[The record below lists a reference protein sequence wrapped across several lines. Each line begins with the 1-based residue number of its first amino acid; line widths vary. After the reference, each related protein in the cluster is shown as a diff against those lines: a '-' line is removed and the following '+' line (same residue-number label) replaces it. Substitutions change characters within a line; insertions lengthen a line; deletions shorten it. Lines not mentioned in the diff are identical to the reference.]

1 MLQSYTQKDKDRAS
15 VIISRPQSRI
25 GQNGGLVSA
34 SGTLR
39 STRSEISPNKEYV
52 HTNGRPAIS
61 TISSAFTDISNRTV
75 SPQNGIIQGE
85 VYVEHQNYNERGV
98 DATIAV
104 IETLKPVRRSKTPE
118 RKESETIK
126 RTYEPDTLGATSK
139 DIDMSSKQSVQRS
152 SSNSSRKD
160 WREKIKK
167 NHLPPIFVNE
177 AFDGEDQGSVTE
189 RREKARR
196 ALYQASGHTDLSTSL
211 HYYLSSD
218 YHPDYLTE
226 SLPRHKLTI
235 STESDSTGIN
245 ELYDD
250 NDISDILDK
259 SFERTSSRRSGK
271 ETSEV
276 EFNNIKPM
284 SIIQRPYLRT
294 CIPPSAVEREDSF
307 ESESISGSDSSR
319 MQSSTHGLRDDNEI
333 IFDSGTL
340 PLDDINDGFRNH
352 GNDHK
357 FDMKGSK
364 VLAESLRPIHNVTRD
379 TDHTFNYLEQIRAR
393 TKSPI
398 YDNLGVVETSTS
410 FSKQNNDAN
419 SALNSLAS
427 TGSFNIFHVH
437 SSQSDTE
444 SVTRTSKTSASDSV
458 NNGDDE
464 MNDSSG
470 SNSSVTLSPYKEETR
485 RRPWMES
492 VDDEDGDVLAMQM
505 QEPLV
510 HDSDT
515 DTLKA
520 SQDSFDRLKFPYDS
534 RESDA
539 STPVSSI
546 FDDETDRGF
555 EDALKLHIN
564 PAMSGYSGI
573 GLCFESIKEEPED
586 LTSSGSNPF
595 LDDLST
601 EEFKT
606 HAVVSKRP
614 NSGSSSRSSTSLSE
628 NVFSPN
634 NQCETLRRQN
644 DAFRPGI
651 NTPTMIATD
660 GDVIFDDSGFTSAV
674 DHINTSDSSNQQDAQ
689 ASGKLSPWLD
699 SDENMKDADLSFESD
714 FSQQSSIDK
723 MNKNDRGSVGR
734 KLTSR
739 GDNNTPKSAKSAD
752 VVVKTG
758 SGPKPIRAPK
768 PICSPQF
775 GRKPVNIYMQD
786 IKSSKRR
793 VPLRAKSFEETSTSK
808 PSRSAIVRSESMD
821 EPTPTVKPAYF

>member
-15 VIISRPQSRI
+15 VITSRPQSRV

-39 STRSEISPNKEYV
+39 STRAEMNPNKEYV

-61 TISSAFTDISNRTV
+61 TVSSAFTDISNRTV
-75 SPQNGIIQGE
+75 LPQNGIIQGE
-85 VYVEHQNYNERGV
+85 VYVENQNHNEREV
-98 DATIAV
+98 DVSIAV

-126 RTYEPDTLGATSK
+126 RTYEPDMLGATSK
-139 DIDMSSKQSVQRS
+139 DTDMLSKQSVQRT

-245 ELYDD
+245 EPYDD

-271 ETSEV
+271 QTSEV
-276 EFNNIKPM
+276 EINNMKPM
-284 SIIQRPYLRT
+284 PIIQRPYLRT
-294 CIPPSAVEREDSF
+294 FISPSAVEKEDRF

-319 MQSSTHGLRDDNEI
+319 MQSSTRGLREDNEI

-340 PLDDINDGFRNH
+340 PLDDINDGFRSR

-357 FDMKGSK
+357 IDMKGSK
-364 VLAESLRPIHNVTRD
+364 DLAESLRPLHNVTKD
-379 TDHTFNYLEQIRAR
+379 TDHTFNYMEQIRAR
-393 TKSPI
+393 NKSPI

-410 FSKQNNDAN
+410 FSKQNNDTI

-427 TGSFNIFHVH
+427 TGSFNISHIH

-470 SNSSVTLSPYKEETR
+470 SYSSVTLSPYKEETR

-520 SQDSFDRLKFPYDS
+520 SQDSFDRLKFTYDS
-534 RESDA
+534 RESGA

-555 EDALKLHIN
+555 EDALKLHMN
-564 PAMSGYSGI
+564 TAMSGYSGI

-595 LDDLST
+595 LDDIST

-614 NSGSSSRSSTSLSE
+614 DSGSSSRSSTSLSE

-634 NQCETLRRQN
+634 NQCEFPRQN

-651 NTPTMIATD
+651 NTPTIIATD
-660 GDVIFDDSGFTSAV
+660 VDIIFNDSGFTSAV
-674 DHINTSDSSNQQDAQ
+674 DHINTSDSSNQQEAQ
-689 ASGKLSPWLD
+689 ASGKLSPWPD
-699 SDENMKDADLSFESD
+699 SDENIKDADLSFESD
-714 FSQQSSIDK
+714 FSQHSSFDK
-723 MNKNDRGSVGR
+723 MGENDRESVGS

-752 VVVKTG
+752 MVVKTG
-758 SGPKPIRAPK
+758 SRPKPVRAPK

-775 GRKPVNIYMQD
+775 GRKPANIYIQD
-786 IKSSKRR
+786 IKSTERR
-793 VPLRAKSFEETSTSK
+793 VLLRAKSFEETSTSK
-808 PSRSAIVRSESMD
+808 PSRSAIVRSGSMD

>member
-15 VIISRPQSRI
+15 VILSRPQSRI

-34 SGTLR
+34 SDTLR
-39 STRSEISPNKEYV
+39 STRSEMDPNKDYI

-61 TISSAFTDISNRTV
+61 TVSSAFTDISN
-75 SPQNGIIQGE
+75 PHNGIIQGE
-85 VYVEHQNYNERGV
+85 VYVKNQNYNERGV

-104 IETLKPVRRSKTPE
+104 IETLRPVRRSKTPE

-126 RTYEPDTLGATSK
+126 RTYEPDTLGAASK
-139 DIDMSSKQSVQRS
+139 DTDMSFKQSVQRT

-235 STESDSTGIN
+235 SSESDSTGIN
-245 ELYDD
+245 EPYDD

-259 SFERTSSRRSGK
+259 SLERTSSRRSGK

-284 SIIQRPYLRT
+284 PIIQRPYLRT
-294 CIPPSAVEREDSF
+294 LISPRTVEKEDSF

-319 MQSSTHGLRDDNEI
+319 MQSSARGLQEDNEI

-340 PLDDINDGFRNH
+340 PLDDINDRFRNH
-352 GNDHK
+352 SNDHK

-364 VLAESLRPIHNVTRD
+364 ILAESVRPLHNVTRN
-379 TDHTFNYLEQIRAR
+379 TDHTFNYIEQIRAR

-398 YDNLGVVETSTS
+398 YDNLGIVETSTS

-427 TGSFNIFHVH
+427 TGSFNISHMN

-444 SVTRTSKTSASDSV
+444 SVTLTPRTSKTSASDSV

-470 SNSSVTLSPYKEETR
+470 SNSSVTLSPYKEETH

-510 HDSDT
+510 HDSDA
-515 DTLKA
+515 DTLKT

-534 RESDA
+534 RESGA

-595 LDDLST
+595 LDDVST

-614 NSGSSSRSSTSLSE
+614 DSGSSSE
-628 NVFSPN
+628 NVFSPS
-634 NQCETLRRQN
+634 NQCEYPRRQN
-644 DAFRPGI
+644 DVFRPRI
-651 NTPTMIATD
+651 NTPTIIATD
-660 GDVIFDDSGFTSAV
+660 GDVIFNDSGFTSAV
-674 DHINTSDSSNQQDAQ
+674 DHINTSDSSNQQEAQ
-689 ASGKLSPWLD
+689 ASGKHSPWPD

-714 FSQQSSIDK
+714 FSQQSSVDK
-723 MNKNDRGSVGR
+723 MGENDRGSVGR

-739 GDNNTPKSAKSAD
+739 GDNISPKSAKSAD
-752 VVVKTG
+752 EVVKSG
-758 SGPKPIRAPK
+758 SRTKPVRAPK

-775 GRKPVNIYMQD
+775 GRKHVNIYIQD
-786 IKSSKRR
+786 IKSTERR

-808 PSRSAIVRSESMD
+808 SKRSAIVRSGSMD

>member
-1 MLQSYTQKDKDRAS
+1 MLQSYTQKDKDR
-15 VIISRPQSRI
+15 VIPSRPQSTI
-25 GQNGGLVSA
+25 GHSGGLVSA

-39 STRSEISPNKEYV
+39 STRSDMNPNKDLV
-52 HTNGRPAIS
+52 NTNGRPAIS
-61 TISSAFTDISNRTV
+61 TITSAFTDISNRVVT
-75 SPQNGIIQGE
+75 PQNGIIQGE
-85 VYVEHQNYNERGV
+85 VYVENQNYNERGV
-98 DATIAV
+98 DATVTV

-118 RKESETIK
+118 RKESEKIK
-126 RTYEPDTLGATSK
+126 RSYEPDTLGATSK
-139 DIDMSSKQSVQRS
+139 DTNVPAKQSVQRS

-177 AFDGEDQGSVTE
+177 AFDSEDHGSVTE

-196 ALYQASGHTDLSTSL
+196 ALYQDSAHSELSTSL

-245 ELYDD
+245 EPYDD

-259 SFERTSSRRSGK
+259 PLEVSSLRSSRQNAN
-271 ETSEV
+271 EV
-276 EFNNIKPM
+276 GINNIKPM
-284 SIIQRPYLRT
+284 PIIQRPYLRT
-294 CIPPSAVEREDSF
+294 FISPSAVEKEDSL
-307 ESESISGSDSSR
+307 ESESISDSESSR
-319 MQSSTHGLRDDNEI
+319 QPSSACGLREDHEI
-333 IFDSGTL
+333 LFDSGIL
-340 PLDDINDGFRNH
+340 PIDDINDGFH
-352 GNDHK
+352 GDRK
-357 FDMKGSK
+357 YGKKGSNN
-364 VLAESLRPIHNVTRD
+364 LTESLGQV
-379 TDHTFNYLEQIRAR
+379 DHLRKGTVDIFTTNQTINHMEQIRSR

-398 YDNLGVVETSTS
+398 YDNVGVVETYTS
-410 FSKQNNDAN
+410 FLKQSNDTN

-427 TGSFNIFHVH
+427 TGSFIVSHVN

-444 SVTRTSKTSASDSV
+444 SVTLTPRTSKASASDSV

-492 VDDEDGDVLAMQM
+492 VDDEDALAMQM
-505 QEPLV
+505 KEPLV

-515 DTLKA
+515 DTLRA

-534 RESDA
+534 RESGA

-555 EDALKLHIN
+555 EDALKFHIN
-564 PAMSGYSGI
+564 PTMSGYSGI

-595 LDDLST
+595 LDDTSN

-606 HAVVSKRP
+606 RAVVSTRP
-614 NSGSSSRSSTSLSE
+614 DSGSSSRSSNSLSE
-628 NVFSPN
+628 NVFSTN
-634 NQCETLRRQN
+634 NQYDFPREN
-644 DAFRPGI
+644 DTFHSGI
-651 NTPTMIATD
+651 NTPTVIATEVN
-660 GDVIFDDSGFTSAV
+660 VIFNDSGFTSAV
-674 DHINTSDSSNQQDAQ
+674 DNINTSDSSNQQEIR
-689 ASGKLSPWLD
+689 ASGKLSPWPD
-699 SDENMKDADLSFESD
+699 SDDNIKDADLSFESD
-714 FSQQSSIDK
+714 FSRQSSFGKIGVSDRDSVDK
-723 MNKNDRGSVGR
+723 KN
-734 KLTSR
+734 LQ
-739 GDNNTPKSAKSAD
+739 GDINTHNSAKSAD

-758 SGPKPIRAPK
+758 SKPKPARTQT
-768 PICSPQF
+768 PIYSPQF
-775 GRKPVNIYMQD
+775 GRKPINIYIQD
-786 IKSSKRR
+786 IKSTERR
-793 VPLRAKSFEETSTSK
+793 MPLRTQSFEETSAGKSK
-808 PSRSAIVRSESMD
+808 GSAIVRSGSMD
-821 EPTPTVKPAYF
+821 GPTSTVKPAYF